1 MEYKI
6 NYTIN
11 GILEADNLP
20 DVERERLRELIN
32 IYEFHAAKNEL
43 KDKYYEGHIPLKS
56 VNLGIA
62 LPKNL
67 RNFEIGCEWGLNV
80 SMCLHRVPCLMDSYR

>member
-43 KDKYYEGHIPLKS
+43 KDK
-56 VNLGIA
+56 
-62 LPKNL
+62 
-67 RNFEIGCEWGLNV
+67 
-80 SMCLHRVPCLMDSYR
+80 SYPAEKRQPRYCPSENPS